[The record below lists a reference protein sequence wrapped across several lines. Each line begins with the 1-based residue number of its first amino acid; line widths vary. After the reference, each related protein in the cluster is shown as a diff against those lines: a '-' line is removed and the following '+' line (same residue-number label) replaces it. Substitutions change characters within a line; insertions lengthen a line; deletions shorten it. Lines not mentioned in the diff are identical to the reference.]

1 MELELLL
8 LFPNTDMSFIIS
20 RAVVKCS
27 KENNMLSIHFNC
39 TKDLYVRQHF

>member
-1 MELELLL
+1 MELELLV
-8 LFPNTDMSFIIS
+8 LFHNTDMSFIIS

-27 KENNMLSIHFNC
+27 KENNVFLIHFNF